1 MSGHVT
7 FVGAGPGDPDLITVK
22 GLRALQEADVL
33 VYDRLAS
40 SELVE
45 SVPKACR
52 RIYVGKRKHLHVMS
66 QQQIN
71 QVLVEQTLAGR
82 HVVRLKGGAGF
93 SFGRGG
99 EVIDAL
105 ETAGVPWRVVPG
117 VTAATGAGAAL
128 NMALTHRDY
137 SQALTL
143 ITAQRRPGGFDIDWV
158 LAMRPQQTVVFYMG
172 LSLLGDITQGL
183 LGRGM
188 PGSTPFA
195 VVSKATQPD
204 QLLITGTLSD
214 IEAACHGKAIPSPAL
229 LIMGHSVSHIREQ
242 PALVQECQQ
251 RILLNRETG
260 TKPVGSDLA

>member
-1 MSGHVT
+1 MSGYVE

-22 GLRALQEADVL
+22 GLRALQQADVL

-45 SVPKACR
+45 TVPKACL

-66 QQQIN
+66 QHQIN
-71 QVLVEQTLAGR
+71 LVLIEHALAGR
-82 HVVRLKGGAGF
+82 RVVRLKGGDGF
-93 SFGRGG
+93 IFGRGG
-99 EVIDAL
+99 EEIDAL
-105 ETAGVPWRVVPG
+105 EAAGVAWRVVPG

-143 ITAQRRPGGFDIDWV
+143 ITAQRRKGGFDIDWV

-172 LSLLGDITQGL
+172 LSLLGDITHGL
-183 LGRGM
+183 LQRGM
-188 PGSTPFA
+188 LGTTPFA

-214 IEAACHGKAIPSPAL
+214 IAEKCLGKTIPSPAL
-229 LIMGHSVSHIREQ
+229 LIMGHSVSRIREQ
-242 PALVQECQQ
+242 PELVHTCQE
-251 RILLNRETG
+251 RVLSGRE
-260 TKPVGSDLA
+260 VGANLI

>member
-1 MSGHVT
+1 MT
-7 FVGAGPGDPDLITVK
+7 A
-22 GLRALQEADVL
+22 LRNTSVCWVL
-33 VYDRLAS
+33 VSILLLGCAAPNEPLTHNDPSRYTVAANVPWSAPEGFDLSMDIYTPRSGKAS
-40 SELVE
+40 Y
-45 SVPKACR
+45 P
-52 RIYVGKRKHLHVMS
+52 
-66 QQQIN
+66 
-71 QVLVEQTLAGR
+71 VLVMF
-82 HVVRLKGGAGF
+82 HGGG
-93 SFGRGG
+93 
-99 EVIDAL
+99 
-105 ETAGVPWRVVPG
+105 W
-117 VTAATGAGAAL
+117 
-128 NMALTHRDY
+128 
-137 SQALTL
+137 L

-242 PALVQECQQ
+242 PALVQECHQ

>member
-1 MSGHVT
+1 MSGHVV

-22 GLRALQEADVL
+22 GLHALQQADVL

-45 SVPKACR
+45 TVPQACR

-66 QQQIN
+66 QEQIN
-71 QVLVEQTLAGR
+71 RVLIEQALAG
-82 HVVRLKGGAGF
+82 HQVVRLKGGDGF
-93 SFGRGG
+93 IFGRGG
-99 EVIDAL
+99 EEIDAL
-105 ETAGVPWRVVPG
+105 EAAGVAWRVVPG

-128 NMALTHRDY
+128 SMALTHRDD

-143 ITAQRRPGGFDIDWV
+143 ITAQRREGGFDIDWV

-172 LSLLGDITQGL
+172 LSLLGDITRGL
-183 LGRGM
+183 LQRGM
-188 PGSTPFA
+188 PGTTPFA

-214 IEAACHGKAIPSPAL
+214 IEAKCLGEMIPSPAL
-229 LIMGHSVSHIREQ
+229 LLMGRSVSRIREQ
-242 PALVQECQQ
+242 PELFHCCQEHA
-251 RILLNRETG
+251 LLNRETAA
-260 TKPVGSDLA
+260 KLV